1 MTQFI
6 RLLGNLSTLI
16 ALVTSIAA
24 MLNDSCPAIAN
35 EPIRVMSFNVRYGT
49 ARDGINHWDNRR
61 DALMETIKRFS
72 PDLLG
77 TQETLMFQRDF
88 LLEQLAG
95 FEAVAAGRDDGKEAG
110 EMAALF
116 YRKDR
121 FEAID
126 SGHFWLSSTPDQIA
140 SKGWDAAL
148 PRIASWVKLRDRKSS
163 DASPILFLNTH
174 FDHQGAKAR
183 AESASLIVSKLRE
196 IGGNCRWVVTGDFNA
211 DPKERAYT
219 NLFNPDPAATRR
231 LIDTL
236 RAVHPTPQPNEGTFS
251 SFDANQIHGPRID
264 WIACSEDFDVQAAEI
279 VRDSR
284 EGRTPS
290 DHFPVSAII
299 VPR

>member
-6 RLLGNLSTLI
+6 RLHGNLFILI
-16 ALVTSIAA
+16 ALVMAITA
-24 MLNDSCPAIAN
+24 MLDDTCPAVAN

-49 ARDGINHWDNRR
+49 AKDGVNHWDNRR
-61 DALMETIKRFS
+61 EALMETIKRFS

-77 TQETLMFQRDF
+77 TQETLAFQRDY
-88 LLEQLAG
+88 LLEQLSE
-95 FEAVAAGRDDGKEAG
+95 FEAVAAGRDDGKEGG

-126 SGHFWLSSTPDQIA
+126 SGHFWLSSTPDQVA

-148 PRIASWVKLRDRKSS
+148 TRIASWVKLRDRKFS

-174 FDHQGAKAR
+174 FDHQGPKAR

-196 IGGNCRWVVTGDFNA
+196 IGENCRWVVTGDFNA
-211 DPKERAYT
+211 DPKERAYA
-219 NLFNPDPAATRR
+219 NLFTHNNAGARR

-236 RAVHPTPQPNEGTFS
+236 RAVHPTPRPNEGTFS
-251 SFDANQIHGPRID
+251 SFDASQIQGPRID

-284 EGRTPS
+284 DGRTPS
-290 DHFPVSAII
+290 DHFPVSTVI

>member
-1 MTQFI
+1 MTQLI
-6 RLLGNLSTLI
+6 RPYGNLSILTV
-16 ALVTSIAA
+16 LVVVIAA
-24 MLNDSCPAIAN
+24 MLDDTCPAVAY
-35 EPIRVMSFNVRYGT
+35 EPIRVMSFNIRYGT
-49 ARDGINHWDNRR
+49 AKDGINHWDNRR

-77 TQETLMFQRDF
+77 TQETLAFQRDY
-88 LLEQLAG
+88 LLEQLSG
-95 FEAVAAGRDDGKEAG
+95 FEAVGAGRDDGKEGG

-121 FEAID
+121 FEAIE
-126 SGHFWLSSTPDQIA
+126 SGHFWLSSTPDQVA

-148 PRIASWVKLRDRKSS
+148 TRIASWVKLRDRKSS

-174 FDHQGAKAR
+174 FDHQGPEAR

-219 NLFNPDPAATRR
+219 NLFTLRNADARR
-231 LIDTL
+231 LVDTL
-236 RAVHPTPQPNEGTFS
+236 RAVHPTPQPHEGTFS
-251 SFDANQIHGPRID
+251 NFDASQIQGPRID

-290 DHFPVSAII
+290 DHFPISSII
-299 VPR
+299 IPR